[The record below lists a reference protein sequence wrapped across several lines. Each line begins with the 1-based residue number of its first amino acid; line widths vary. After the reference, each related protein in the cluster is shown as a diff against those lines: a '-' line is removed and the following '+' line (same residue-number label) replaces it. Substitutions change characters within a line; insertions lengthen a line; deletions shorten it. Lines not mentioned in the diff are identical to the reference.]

1 MLLADLADGFA
12 FPFGDGVRGRFA
24 VCCLFADEGVD
35 PGGDEVGAADEAGVF
50 SDAVEDL
57 KLLDGYFDAGI

>member
-1 MLLADLADGFA
+1 
-12 FPFGDGVRGRFA
+12 
-24 VCCLFADEGVD
+24 VD